1 MTGLALALLLVN
13 PGIQPTP
20 QPDAGPA
27 WLDAGMHQ
35 STEDEE
41 VIRNLDL
48 LEHLVESQSLDV
60 LLDMGPER
68 PKPQ

>member
-1 MTGLALALLLVN
+1 MTVLAMALLLVA
-13 PGIQPTP
+13 PGMQPTP

-27 WLDAGMHQ
+27 WLDAGTHR
-35 STEDEE
+35 SAEDEE

-60 LLDMGPER
+60 LLDMGSER
-68 PKPQ
+68 PKTQ